1 MGQVELNAVSKS
13 YDGKLP
19 IIKPLN
25 IIVSQGEFLVLVGP
39 SGCGKSTLLRMV
51 AGLEKVSGGSILI
64 DGHDVTHKEP
74 RERGIAM
81 VFQNYALYP
90 HRTVAENMGYAL
102 KIKGMPKAEIK
113 KRVHEVAL
121 SLELEDFLQ
130 RHPRELS
137 GGQRQRVAMGRAI
150 VRQPKVFLFDEP
162 LSNLDA
168 RLRVQMRLELQQL
181 HRRLKITSIYVTH
194 DQVEAMTLAERVL
207 VMNKGVVEQLGS
219 PIEIYERPAS
229 TFVAGFMGAPA
240 MNLLVGSVT
249 ADGTRLVFGAGYQLM
264 LAAPG
269 TLRPGQS
276 VTLGIRAE
284 HLVVIDNSTLGSME
298 TSTNVWQI
306 KVELLELLGAD
317 NLVQAKINGQS
328 FVVRLP
334 HEQRPLSGT
343 MLNIIL
349 PDQALHFFDTDSGQ
363 RIE

>member
-1 MGQVELNAVSKS
+1 MGQVELKAVNKS
-13 YDGKLP
+13 YDGKAP
-19 IIKPLN
+19 VIKPIN
-25 IIVSQGEFLVLVGP
+25 ILIPQGEFLVLVGP

-64 DGHDVTHKEP
+64 DGKDVTNKEP
-74 RERGIAM
+74 RQRGIAM

-90 HRTVAENMGYAL
+90 HMTVEENMGYAL
-102 KIKGMPKAEIK
+102 KIKGMPKAQVK
-113 KRVHEVAL
+113 QRVLEVAL
-121 SLELEDFLQ
+121 SLELESFLQ
-130 RHPRELS
+130 RQPRELS

-219 PIEIYERPAS
+219 PIEIYERPAT

-240 MNLLVGSVT
+240 MNLLLGRVS
-249 ADGTRLVFGAGYQLM
+249 ADGSTLSIGEGYTLT
-264 LAAPG
+264 LDASHH
-269 TLRPGQS
+269 LRPRQA

-284 HLVVIDNSTLGSME
+284 HLVTFDDRAAITTE
-298 TSTNVWQI
+298 KKTNIWQV

-317 NLVQAKINGQS
+317 NLVQAKINGET
-328 FVVRLP
+328 FAVRLP
-334 HEQRPLSGT
+334 HEQRPAVGT
-343 MLNIIL
+343 TLKIIL
-349 PDQALHFFDTDSGQ
+349 PTQSLHFFDTDSGK
-363 RIE
+363 RIQ